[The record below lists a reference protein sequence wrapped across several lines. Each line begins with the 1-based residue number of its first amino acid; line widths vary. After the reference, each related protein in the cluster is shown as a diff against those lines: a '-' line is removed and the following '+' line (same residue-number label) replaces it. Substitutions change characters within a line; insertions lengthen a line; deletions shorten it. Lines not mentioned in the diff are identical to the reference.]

1 MWFLPQTPM
10 NLCGKDHNIMWKR
23 PQYYVKKTTGF
34 RFFFLLEEEV

>member
-1 MWFLPQTPM
+1 VVFTT
-10 NLCGKDHNIMWKR
+10 NADEFMWKR